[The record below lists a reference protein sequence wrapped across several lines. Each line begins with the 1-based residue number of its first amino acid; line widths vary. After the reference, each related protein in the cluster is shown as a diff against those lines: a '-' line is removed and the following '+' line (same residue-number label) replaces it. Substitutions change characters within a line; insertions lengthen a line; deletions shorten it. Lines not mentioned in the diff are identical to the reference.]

1 MTLVNWVL
9 RYPLVTDPFPPTKAI
24 AFVFVS
30 FFVLSTWVT
39 FGKALRMGAH
49 CQGNWPEIRGLGLS
63 APPPLPTSGEE
74 KWGGDWVQLPLS
86 SDLASY
92 AYVLHKTPKRTGFA
106 ELPGRRMPW
115 RYWEN
120 GTVGEAMEA
129 QSLFPRILPDA
140 SSPPELFCPRFLSDN
155 K

>member
-92 AYVLHKTPKRTGFA
+92 AYILHKTPKGQGLRSFQ
-106 ELPGRRMPW
+106 
-115 RYWEN
+115 
-120 GTVGEAMEA
+120 VGECCGGTGRTA
-129 QSLFPRILPDA
+129 QWERLWKLRVPFPISCLMRLLP
-140 SSPPELFCPRFLSDN
+140 LSCSAQGF
-155 K
+155 